1 MKLPRQPEG
10 SAVKKSG
17 RVQCNRVSL
26 AFGDRDILKDVSLF
40 LAPGSR
46 VALAGVNGSGKTT
59 FLKIIAGEIQADS
72 GEVIAEKSCRIAY
85 LPQAGTP
92 VSDPV
97 SGGIP
102 VLGETLGSGGPAS
115 AGTLTGTLW
124 SEAEHAYDSIAALVT
139 DMETIG
145 GELERSKSDDAVTA
159 ALLEKYQRL
168 QETVEDSGYY
178 HRDAVIASV
187 LKGLGFA
194 ESDFCRECGTFS
206 GGWQMRIILAK
217 VLLQNPDI
225 ILLDEPTNYLDIE
238 ARSWL
243 ESWLQT
249 FRGGYLLVSHDKY
262 FLDVTVNEVYE
273 LFRGCL
279 KRYSG
284 NYSAYE
290 KLRQQELEN
299 LYKRYEA
306 QQEEIA
312 KSEDL
317 IRRFRYKASKAA
329 MVQERIKRL
338 EKMERIEI
346 PEALKKIAIS
356 FPPAPRS
363 GRVALS
369 ISGLGKSYEN
379 HPVLSGLDLSV
390 DSGERLVVV
399 GRNGAGKSTL
409 LRIIAG
415 VDLPDEGTLQY
426 GTGIVP
432 GYFCQENARLLHGF
446 SDTASGNLSVPP
458 NQDLPSNQSVLPGQ
472 SVPANQSVLSFMESC
487 APSGLAAGVR
497 DMLGAFLFRGDDVYK
512 PIAVLSGGETSRLA
526 LFRLLLTPANL
537 LILDEPTNHLDI
549 SSKDILL
556 EALVAFKGTVIFVSH
571 DRAFMETL
579 STKTLEL
586 RPPDKAGRPSTARF
600 FFGNYA
606 YYLERLERESAEESL
621 GEKNP
626 EFPPA
631 RSSVPPAGGLPA
643 DGKSASGSGTG
654 GSGDSARQLAKQRQ
668 ALIRR
673 LERQEAGILSSL
685 EQLEAEKARLEG
697 ELAKPEVYSSGER
710 ARSIMA
716 ALDAATRS
724 LEAKTLEWEHTAAAL
739 DNAKR

>member
-1 MKLPRQPEG
+1 MKLPKQPEG

-17 RVQCNRVSL
+17 RVQCSRISL

-46 VALAGVNGSGKTT
+46 AALAGINGSGKTT
-59 FLKIIAGEIQADS
+59 LLKIIAGEIRADS
-72 GEVIAEKSCRIAY
+72 GEVTAEKSCRIAY
-85 LPQAGTP
+85 LPQAG
-92 VSDPV
+92 SPV
-97 SGGIP
+97 SGG
-102 VLGETLGSGGPAS
+102 GPAS
-115 AGTLTGTLW
+115 GDGTASAGNLNATLW
-124 SEAEHAYDSIAALVT
+124 SEAERAYDSIAALVT

-145 GELERSKSDDAVTA
+145 GELERSKSDDAATA
-159 ALLEKYQRL
+159 VLLEKYHRL

-178 HRDAVIASV
+178 RRDAVIFSV
-187 LKGLGFA
+187 LKGLGFE
-194 ESDFCRECGTFS
+194 ESGFCRKCGTFS
-206 GGWQMRIILAK
+206 GGWQMRIVLAK

-273 LFRGCL
+273 LFRGSL

-290 KLRQQELEN
+290 KLRQQELES
-299 LYKRYEA
+299 LYKQYEA

-346 PEALKKIAIS
+346 PESLKKIAIR

-363 GRVALS
+363 GRVALRV
-369 ISGLGKSYEN
+369 SGLSKSYEN
-379 HPVLSGLDLSV
+379 RPVLSGLDLSV

-409 LRIIAG
+409 LRIMAG
-415 VDLPDEGTLQY
+415 VDSADEGTLQY
-426 GTGIVP
+426 GAGIVP
-432 GYFCQENARLLHGF
+432 GYFCQENTRLLHSG
-446 SDTASGNLSVPP
+446 TALGNQGVPS
-458 NQDLPSNQSVLPGQ
+458 NQDLPSNQ

-487 APSGLAAGVR
+487 APTNLIPGIR

-526 LFRLLLTPANL
+526 LLRLLLTPANL

-556 EALVAFKGTVIFVSH
+556 EALVAFNGTVVFVSH

-586 RPPDKAGRPSTARF
+586 RPPDNAARPSTAQF
-600 FFGNYA
+600 FFGNYG

-621 GEKNP
+621 GERNP
-626 EFPPA
+626 GSPA
-631 RSSVPPAGGLPA
+631 RAAAPPGFPA
-643 DGKSASGSGTG
+643 DDKNAPGSGSGG
-654 GSGDSARQLAKQRQ
+654 AGDSARQLTKQRQ
-668 ALIRR
+668 ALVRR

-697 ELAKPEVYSSGER
+697 ELAKPEVYSSGEK
-710 ARSIMA
+710 AKSILA
-716 ALDAATRS
+716 ALDAAARS
-724 LEAKTLEWEHTAAAL
+724 LEAKTLEWEHTAAELEAAL
-739 DNAKR
+739 DNTKR